1 MCGAQCRERP
11 IEVSGPLCPQSPGSR
26 KVIIGARAAFAGGY
40 TDSVEVV
47 RVPAGADAQD
57 QAASGHNVQGG
68 RLVGEH
74 QRRIVGRDKYGRQ

>member
-1 MCGAQCRERP
+1 VCGAQCRERP
-11 IEVSGPLCPQSPGSR
+11 IEVSGPLCPQSLGSR

-40 TDSVEVV
+40 TYGVELV

-57 QAASGHNVQGG
+57 QAASGHNVQGS

-74 QRRIVGRDKYGRQ
+74 QRRIVRRDEHGRQ